1 MHDVHDPYAALRHGG
16 YRRLLTGNILARI
29 GFEMQSVAV
38 GWELYQRTGSATAL
52 GLVGLVQF
60 LPVILLSL
68 PAGHI
73 VDRYNRKGLLLTAQ
87 GLMAAASLELAILS
101 YLQGPVLLIY
111 FCLLLVGISQ
121 AFGFPARWALVP
133 MVVPHSTLANAMTWN
148 SSGLQI
154 STMVGPASGGL
165 VIWASGGAPMAY
177 LLAASCSLACVTLL
191 AGIRP
196 QGESRATEAPSLA
209 SVLAGVGFVWNTRL
223 ILATITLDLFAVLLG
238 GATALLPIFASEQ
251 FLDVGPSGLGWLR
264 TAPAIGAFV
273 MALVIAHRPP
283 LRHAGPAML
292 WSVTGFGLAT
302 IGFGVSRNFWL
313 SFAMLALTGA
323 FDNISVV
330 VRSTLV
336 QVLTPD
342 HMRGRVSAV
351 NFIFISSSNQLGAF
365 ESGITAEWFGPV
377 LSVVGGGV
385 GTVLVVLAVILK
397 WPEVLRLGSLHRTD
411 ELDTL
416 ADELVAEEEAERL
429 P

>member
-1 MHDVHDPYAALRHGG
+1 MHDVHDPYAALRHAG
-16 YRRLLTGNILARI
+16 YRRLLSGNILARI

-38 GWELYQRTGSATAL
+38 GWELWERTHSPTNL

-73 VDRYNRKGLLLTAQ
+73 VDRYSRKALLLTAQ
-87 GLMAAASLELAILS
+87 GLMAAASLALAGLS
-101 YLQGPVLLIY
+101 YLQGPVELIYVCLLI
-111 FCLLLVGISQ
+111 VGISQ

-133 MVVPHSTLANAMTWN
+133 MLVPHSDLANAMTWN

-165 VIWASGGAPMAY
+165 AWWASGGAVVPY
-177 LLAASCSLACVTLL
+177 LLAASCSLACVALL
-191 AGIRP
+191 SGIRP
-196 QGESRATEAPSLA
+196 QGESRATEGTSLA
-209 SVLAGVGFVWNTRL
+209 TLLAGVRFVWTTRL

-238 GATALLPIFASEQ
+238 GATALLPIFASEE
-251 FLDVGPSGLGWLR
+251 FLNVGPSGLGWLR

-292 WSVTGFGLAT
+292 WSVS
-302 IGFGVSRNFWL
+302 GFGVATIVFGLSQNFWL

-323 FDNISVV
+323 LDNVSVV

-365 ESGITAEWFGPV
+365 ESGITAAWFGPV
-377 LSVVGGGV
+377 PSVVAGGV

-397 WPEVLRLGSLHRTD
+397 WPEVLRLGSLHRTEEMD
-411 ELDTL
+411 IR